1 MARRCLTMA
10 IMAMATFAGQALAQ
24 VTQAPGEIS
33 VKLIAADFSPEDG
46 KSYDPKWPGPPR
58 RAWTE
63 ADKKTYSLTAKLSA
77 PAQED
82 FSVAF
87 LVRENKTWDFDP
99 VIASVIVQF
108 ARGDTVAQGTFWL
121 VCNREGRIQGN
132 LGRDFDGYGNL
143 YLKANALVTDPLL
156 DTWKFV
162 ISAPTITHQV
172 HCR

>member
-1 MARRCLTMA
+1 MAGRSLILATLVLT
-10 IMAMATFAGQALAQ
+10 TFGGQGLAQ
-24 VTQAPGEIS
+24 VTQAPGELS
-33 VKLIAADFSPEDG
+33 VRLIAADFAPEDG

-99 VIASVIVQF
+99 VLASVIVNF
-108 ARGDTVAQGTFWL
+108 VRGDTSAQGTFWL
-121 VCNREGRIQGN
+121 VCNKEGRIQGN
-132 LGRDFDGYGNL
+132 LGREFDGFGNL
-143 YLKANALVTDPLL
+143 YLKTNALVTDPLL
-156 DTWKFV
+156 DTWKFA

>member
-1 MARRCLTMA
+1 MVRPCLTLATMA
-10 IMAMATFAGQALAQ
+10 LTTFAGHALAQ

-33 VKLIAADFSPEDG
+33 VKLIAADFAPEDG
-46 KSYDPKWPGPPR
+46 RSYDPKWPGPPR

-63 ADKKTYSLTAKLSA
+63 ADRKLYTLTAKLSI

-99 VIASVIVQF
+99 VLASVIVSF
-108 ARGDTVAQGTFWL
+108 ARGDTSAQGTFWL
-121 VCNREGRIQGN
+121 VCNKEGRIQGN
-132 LGRDFDGYGNL
+132 LGREFDGYGNL

-156 DTWKFV
+156 DTWKFS
-162 ISAPTITHQV
+162 ISAPTIPHQV
-172 HCR
+172 QCR